1 MRYILIGILM
11 VLPAISLYGARPFAT
26 DDAGTVS
33 AVGYELELGYDFG
46 EDEGILGLSFKH
58 GLTPKMDVG
67 IEFGYTT
74 LSLPKNRF
82 TPAGLCLKYAILPDF
97 FSVSVSNELGA
108 SSYDLNAIFTK
119 PLGLIEFD
127 VNLGY
132 SIPGD
137 WSEGTA
143 FYAFALI
150 VGFNKFDI
158 GGEVLGNED
167 ELETWLLGG
176 RYKLLEGFNLDIG
189 IYGNFEGENK
199 VMGTIGLHYEF

>member
-1 MRYILIGILM
+1 MRYVLISFLM
-11 VLPAISLYGARPFAT
+11 GLSVISLHGARPFAT

-46 EDEGILGLSFKH
+46 EDKGILSLSFKH
-58 GLTPKMDVG
+58 GLTPKMDLG

-97 FSVSVSNELGA
+97 FSVSVSNELGT

-119 PLGLIEFD
+119 TFEFLEID
-127 VNLGY
+127 VNFGY
-132 SIPGD
+132 SVPGD
-137 WSEGTA
+137 RGKGMA

-150 VGFNKFDI
+150 ASFNKFDI
-158 GGEVLGNED
+158 GGEILGNE
-167 ELETWLLGG
+167 EEVETWLFGG
-176 RYKLLEGFNLDIG
+176 RYKLIEGFNLDMG
-189 IYGNFEGENK
+189 ISGNFEGENR
-199 VMGTIGLHYEF
+199 VTGTIGLHYEF